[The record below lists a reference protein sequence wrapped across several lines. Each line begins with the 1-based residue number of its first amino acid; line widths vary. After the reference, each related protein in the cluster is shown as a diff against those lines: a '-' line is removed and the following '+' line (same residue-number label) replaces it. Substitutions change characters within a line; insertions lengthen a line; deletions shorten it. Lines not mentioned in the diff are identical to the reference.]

1 MAFLPLRPV
10 PLPPDTEARYRA
22 WIDDLDRTL
31 DDPDLDRNLFCRTV
45 LGEIYGPA
53 LGPEG
58 SGGPVGAI
66 LRDQLD
72 PRNVTLEAEY
82 YRDIDL
88 ERYYRVKPL
97 LWLWEMFDRSPLGEN
112 VALGV
117 PFRRILARRI
127 FHRCGRNFKAFHQVK
142 FSFGYNLEVGDDVV
156 VHRHV
161 LLDDRGGIRLGNGVS
176 VSDFANVYSHT
187 HDIVDGRIV
196 FTPPTVLEDRVRVTY
211 HATILAGTTV
221 AADSMVGAVSLLTR
235 DTDPL
240 GVYVGSPAKK
250 IRDKGAAAVARR
262 RLATGD
268 PLQDEGPDPLP
279 IDAPEPPHRDPEAD
293 AAKDEHLGGEG
304 SG

>member
-10 PLPPDTEARYRA
+10 PLPREVQARYRT

-31 DDPDLDRNLFCRTV
+31 DEPDLDRNAFCRTV
-45 LGEIYGPA
+45 LEQIYGFRDR
-53 LGPEG
+53 GD
-58 SGGPVGAI
+58 SNGPVTAI

-88 ERYYRVKPL
+88 ERYARVKPL

-112 VALGV
+112 VALGI
-117 PFRRILARRI
+117 PFRRILAKRI
-127 FHRCGRNFKAFHQVK
+127 FRHCGRNFKAFHQVK

-176 VSDFANVYSHT
+176 VSDYANVYSHS

-196 FTPPTVLEDRVRVTY
+196 FTPQTVLEDRVRVTY

-221 AADSMVGAVSLLTR
+221 AADSMVGAMSVLTR
-235 DTDPL
+235 DTEAY

-250 IRDKGAAAVARR
+250 IRAKGEAAVARR
-262 RLATGD
+262 RTATGD

-279 IDAPEPPHRDPEAD
+279 LGAPEPPHRDPEED
-293 AAKDEHLGGEG
+293 ARAEEHLGGEG